1 MVPHFNLL
9 QVNHTKRE
17 LHNVFIREL
26 YRYHP
31 TKEQLEIN
39 HFIHFENLTIFFL
52 SFDIYDLSILWLEL
66 NMWPF
71 FFFFFLSKRD
81 DLIEEMLRE
90 PEELATKRKRTRET
104 LRVLQQAFRVSAYA
118 YMWWNCA
125 YPFDLCCVIPI
136 TKYRL
141 SMRLCYVNK

>member
-1 MVPHFNLL
+1 MVPHFILL

-26 YRYHP
+26 YRYHQ

-39 HFIHFENLTIFFL
+39 HFIDFEILTIFFL
-52 SFDIYDLSILWLEL
+52 SFDIYDFSILWLEL
-66 NMWPF
+66 HMSPT
-71 FFFFFLSKRD
+71 FFFFLSKRD

-118 YMWWNCA
+118 YM
-125 YPFDLCCVIPI
+125 
-136 TKYRL
+136 
-141 SMRLCYVNK
+141 

>member
-39 HFIHFENLTIFFL
+39 HDFEILTIFFL
-52 SFDIYDLSILWLEL
+52 SFDIYDLCILLLEL
-66 NMWPF
+66 HTWPTH
-71 FFFFFLSKRD
+71 FFLSKRD

-104 LRVLQQAFRVSAYA
+104 LRVLQQAFRVSAHPYL
-118 YMWWNCA
+118 WWNCA

-141 SMRLCYVNK
+141 SMSLCYVNK